1 MKEKRIAITAFIL
14 IVTITLISCGHAT
27 QSPREST
34 IEVATSATPDIL
46 SDTPPGGVEIGTDTH
61 TDIPDKSTSGI
72 QATAH
77 VKKVIGTPEW
87 VVLAFLDE
95 VSEGDLIGAKRFW
108 EPYAWNTGIEQLVAG
123 WASARHE
130 FSIGAVSYAGFV
142 APGDYRPLEADDP
155 RVLGALVAASID
167 GFPGSFALEKTSSG
181 WLISG
186 WIEPDKLEE

>member
-1 MKEKRIAITAFIL
+1 MKAKRTAITAFIL
-14 IVTITLISCGHAT
+14 IVTITLTSCVHAT
-27 QSPREST
+27 QSQPEST
-34 IEVATSATPDIL
+34 KEVAAPATPGNL
-46 SDTPPGGVEIGTDTH
+46 SGTTSGTDTH
-61 TDIPDKSTSGI
+61 TGIPDKGTSGI
-72 QATAH
+72 QSTAD
-77 VKKVIGTPEW
+77 VKVIGTPEW

-108 EPYAWNTGIEQLVAG
+108 EPYAWNTGIEQLVAD

>member
-1 MKEKRIAITAFIL
+1 MKSKRMAITAFIL

-34 IEVATSATPDIL
+34 IEVAPSATPGNL
-46 SDTPPGGVEIGTDTH
+46 SGTPPGGVEIGTDTH
-61 TDIPDKSTSGI
+61 TGIPEKSTSGI
-72 QATAH
+72 QSTAD
-77 VKKVIGTPEW
+77 VKVIGTPEW

-108 EPYAWNTGIEQLVAG
+108 EPNVWNTGIEQLVAG
-123 WASARHE
+123 WAARQHE

-142 APGDYRPLEADDP
+142 APGDYRPLEAGDP

-167 GFPGSFALEKTSSG
+167 GFPGWFALEKTSSG